1 MSDKTYV
8 YIVIRKDIKP
18 CHYAPQLCHAAL
30 EAGYQSEEPD
40 STTHIV
46 VLQVADKM
54 ELEMVAQGLSME
66 EVPFEEFHEGFDN
79 MGLTA
84 LATLPMMKPAI
95 GWLKNLDLF
104 NY

>member
-1 MSDKTYV
+1 MNPYV

-30 EAGYQSEEPD
+30 EAGYQSSEPKD
-40 STTHIV
+40 LGKTHII
-46 VLQVADKM
+46 VLQVKDKI
-54 ELEMVAQGLSME
+54 ELKRISEGLWQE
-66 EVPFEEFHEGFDN
+66 GIAFEEFHESYKNLGF
-79 MGLTA
+79 TS

-95 GWLKNLDLF
+95 GWLKDLELF